1 MGASVA
7 EVWSRAQLQGRCG
20 VVNTGGCQGGWW
32 DVGVI
37 FG

>member
-20 VVNTGGCQGGWW
+20 VVNTKGDAREVGGMWG
-32 DVGVI
+32 
-37 FG
+37 